1 MNKQS
6 DLGAI
11 LSNALPEGG
20 INVADPQLWKNQEVL
35 PIFEKL
41 RREDPVHL
49 AKNTPYGDYWSITRY
64 DDIKHVDTANEVFSS
79 AAELGG
85 IVIADEIYQSSS
97 EFQLVNFIGMDNPRH
112 QDQRLAVQPI
122 AASPSLRSFEDLIRE
137 RTCMVL
143 DDLPVGEE
151 FDWVEHVSIKL
162 TTMMLATLFDFPFED
177 RAKLTRW
184 SDVATAEE
192 GSPLIESQD
201 QRIAELLECLEYFTG
216 LWNERVNE
224 PPRTDLVSM
233 LAHSPATRNATPQEF
248 LGNLL
253 LLIVGGNDTTRN
265 TMSATIRCMNMFP
278 DQAAKVRA
286 NPDLIDAMVAEVIRW
301 QTPLSHMRRTA
312 LIDTEVGGKQI
323 KKGDKV
329 VMWYYSGNHDA
340 DVFAEP
346 DKIDIHRAN
355 VRQHLS
361 FGFGVHRCMG
371 LRLAEQQLR
380 ILWQELLKRWDRV
393 EMLSEPEI
401 VESNFVNGYSKMMVR
416 IPG

>member
-6 DLGAI
+6 DLGE
-11 LSNALPEGG
+11 LLNNALPEGG
-20 INVADPQLWKNQEVL
+20 INVADPKLWKNEDVL

-64 DDIKHVDTANEVFSS
+64 DDIKYVDTANEIFSS

-85 IVIADEIYQSSS
+85 IVIADEIFNADSD
-97 EFQLVNFIGMDNPRH
+97 FQIVNFIGMDNPRH
-112 QDQRLAVQPI
+112 QDQRLAVQKI
-122 AASPSLRSFEDLIRE
+122 AASPSLKSFEDLIRE

-192 GSPLIESQD
+192 GSPLVESQE
-201 QRIAELLECLEYFTG
+201 QRIAELVDCLNYFTE
-216 LWNERVNE
+216 LWNQRVNE

-233 LAHSPATRNATPQEF
+233 LAHSPATRNATPLEY

-278 DQAAKVRA
+278 EEAEKVR
-286 NPDLIDAMVAEVIRW
+286 NDPSLIDAMVAEVIRW

-312 LIDTEVGGKQI
+312 LVDTELGGKQI

-329 VMWYYSGNHDA
+329 VMWYYSGNHE
-340 DVFAEP
+340 AETFP
-346 DKIDIHRAN
+346 DPDQIKIGREN
-355 VRQHLS
+355 VRNHLS
-361 FGFGVHRCMG
+361 FGFGIHRCMG

-380 ILWQELLKRWDRV
+380 ILWQELLKRWDRI
-393 EMLSEPEI
+393 EMIGEPEI